1 MKPIGILGGSFDPVH
16 VGHLRMALELH
27 AALDLAEVRFIPIH
41 THPFGK
47 KTVASPQQRADMLA
61 LALADLPQCKLDTRE
76 LQRANV
82 SYTVETLES
91 LHAEVNQTPLC
102 LFLGL
107 DAFRQLDGWHRW
119 DELLGLCHL
128 VVVNRPDM
136 SQEMANIRIANFN
149 PAIQNLLEQH
159 AVDSLQSLHQQR
171 AGCILLQDIPALNIS
186 ATRVRDS
193 LKRNQSIRYL
203 VPDAVLD
210 YIQQHKPYNPDA

>member
-16 VGHLRMALELH
+16 IGHLRMALELH

-41 THPFGK
+41 THPFAK
-47 KTVASPQQRADMLA
+47 KMVATARQRADMLA

-91 LHAEVNQTPLC
+91 VHAEVSQTPLC

-107 DAFRQLDGWHRW
+107 DAFRQLNDWHRW
-119 DELLGLCHL
+119 NELLDHCHL

-136 SQEMANIRIANFN
+136 SEEMANIRSADFN
-149 PAIQNLLEQH
+149 PTIQVLLKQH
-159 AVDSLQSLHQQR
+159 AVDSHQILHQQR

-186 ATRVRDS
+186 ATQLRDS
-193 LKRNQSIRYL
+193 LKHNQCIRYL

-210 YIQQHKPYNPDA
+210 YIQKHKLYTSDA